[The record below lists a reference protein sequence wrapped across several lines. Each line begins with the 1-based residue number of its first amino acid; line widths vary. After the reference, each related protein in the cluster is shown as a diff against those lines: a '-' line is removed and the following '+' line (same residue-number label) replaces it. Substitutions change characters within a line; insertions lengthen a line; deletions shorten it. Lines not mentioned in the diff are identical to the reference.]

1 MQAHHAASDLL
12 PKTQQRDQQGVAT
25 AAVPAAAA
33 AAVGGGDDDIAA
45 CNAADPGM
53 VVLNA
58 LEGNSWVCSVLED
71 GGNRMGFLGGMVEGV
86 MGWGSMVKKDECK
99 QKATRNDE

>member
-1 MQAHHAASDLL
+1 MHAHHAASDLL
-12 PKTQQRDQQGVAT
+12 PKTQQRDQQGVAM
-25 AAVPAAAA
+25 AAAP
-33 AAVGGGDDDIAA
+33 AAVGGGDDDDIAT

-53 VVLNA
+53 VVLNM